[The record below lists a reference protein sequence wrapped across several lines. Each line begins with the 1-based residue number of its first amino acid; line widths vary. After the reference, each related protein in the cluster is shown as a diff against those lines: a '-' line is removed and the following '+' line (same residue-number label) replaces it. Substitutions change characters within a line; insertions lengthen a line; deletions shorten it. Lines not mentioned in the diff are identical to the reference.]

1 MRKDAA
7 LLMVLFAAVTLPAS
21 AHAGTYDVVACNVP
35 GTEGRNF
42 SWTAEPYNSAGKAE
56 PDMASFA
63 VVGGDSSKCA
73 PTTGIGLGTVP
84 AKRTVKVDDGAG
96 WTFRAP
102 AGTTIRRVEIGRNT
116 AARASTDDATTPAAE
131 NGWWNVIARAGD
143 SRGGQRVIAPE
154 TCAGNTPAFCTTP
167 AVGAPSV
174 VAYDIG
180 ERIVN
185 WGLQCAGPSVNSLCF
200 TGDGTATGNHAGI
213 NLHSAR
219 VTIDDPVA
227 PVVDPA
233 LLSGA
238 VRRAVDPVVA
248 TASDSA
254 GIRSLR
260 VLVDGTELVA
270 KAEPC
275 DYRLSSPCPEHST
288 QGYSFTG
295 IADGRHT
302 VTTVAED
309 AATNISRVERVVD
322 IDGTPPLI
330 DRVPVSGRRITVHL
344 SDALSGVA
352 GGTISARKDANSP
365 FVALPTTLRSGRLTA
380 TVPRSMSP
388 SRIGIIVTATDNA
401 GNTVSSIVS
410 SMSLSTRTATRFHKV
425 QNARANVAY
434 GRAVAVSGRLTTTD
448 GAPLAHQP
456 LVVTST
462 LRRTGAAPE
471 VLTSVVTDATGRF
484 RFTVAAGPS
493 RKLAIAYAGN
503 TGVLQRS
510 REVWLHTRASATIR
524 AATES
529 IRGAG
534 RIRFSGRL
542 RLLGAA
548 LPPGGKIVVL
558 EALQNGRWTTVRA
571 TRASGPNASWSA
583 TAQFRGNPGRF
594 RLRLRIPREAAVF
607 PYELGYSR
615 SVVVRVR

>member
-7 LLMVLFAAVTLPAS
+7 FPAVLVAAALLILPAS
-21 AHAGTYDVVACNVP
+21 AHAGTYDVVSCNVA
-35 GTEGRNF
+35 GADGRNF
-42 SWTAEPYNSAGKAE
+42 AWTVEPYNSAGKPA
-56 PDMASFA
+56 PATASFA
-63 VVGGDSSKCA
+63 VVGGDAGTCA
-73 PTTGIGLGTVP
+73 PTTGIGFGSVA

-116 AARASTDDATTPAAE
+116 AARASADDAATPAAE

-143 SRGGQRVIAPE
+143 VPGGQRVIAPE
-154 TCAGNTPAFCTTP
+154 TCVGDTAAFCVKP
-167 AVGAPSV
+167 AAV

-180 ERIVN
+180 EPVVS
-185 WGLQCAGPSVNSLCF
+185 WGVQCAGPTVNSLCF
-200 TGDGTATGNHAGI
+200 TGDGAGNHAGV

-227 PVVDPA
+227 PAVYPG
-233 LLSGA
+233 LLESGF
-238 VRRAVDPVVA
+238 RRAGEVITA
-248 TASDSA
+248 TAADSA

-260 VLVDGTELVA
+260 VVVDGVERAVRTEQ
-270 KAEPC
+270 C
-275 DYRLSSPCPEHST
+275 DYRRPSPCPAELGLVYDFAGT
-288 QGYSFTG
+288 
-295 IADGRHT
+295 ADGRHT
-302 VTTVAED
+302 VTTIAED
-309 AATNISRVERVVD
+309 AASNISRIERIVD
-322 IDGTPPLI
+322 VDATPPVI

-344 SDALSGVA
+344 ADTLSGLA
-352 GGTISARKDANSP
+352 GGTISVRKNARSP
-365 FVALPTTLRSGRLTA
+365 FVALKTALRSGRLTA

-388 SRIGIIVTATDNA
+388 SRIGISVAAADKA
-401 GNTVSSIVS
+401 GNAVSAAVT

-425 QNARANVAY
+425 RNARANVPY

-448 GAPLAHQP
+448 GAPVAHQP
-456 LVVTST
+456 IHVMST
-462 LRRTGAAPE
+462 LRRTGATAEP
-471 VLTSVVTDATGRF
+471 LTSVVTDAAGRF
-484 RFTVAAGPS
+484 RFTVPAGPS
-493 RKLAIAYAGN
+493 RKLAIGYAGS

-510 REVWLHTRASATIR
+510 REVRLHTRASSTIR

-534 RIRFSGRL
+534 RVRFSGRL
-542 RLLGAA
+542 RLLGTA

-558 EALQNGRWTTVRA
+558 EALQSGRWTTVRA
-571 TRASGPNASWSA
+571 TRAGGPNASWSA